1 MATSFLSLITFSSID
16 NAARDK
22 IIECFLSIKN
32 MTQLLPV
39 KKIIFLT
46 LGLISISQSTGQ
58 NLAPAIAQ
66 NASLIPSEFTQKQ
79 SDLLLYGG
87 PRTRSPLVQWYLE
100 ELAVSYQYISLDIR
114 GQEQRQPEFLAI
126 NPMGKV
132 PAMVD
137 GTFKLWESGA
147 ILLYLTD
154 KYGKEPQSIEERAL
168 LNQWVIF
175 ANATLGPGLFREDRR
190 EREMPRLLA
199 PLNDIFKQQPFILG
213 SELSVADV
221 AVGSYLY
228 YAKLGLSLDFS
239 DYPAVETYLNRLSKR
254 PAFIKTMG
262 QR

>member
-1 MATSFLSLITFSSID
+1 MI
-16 NAARDK
+16 
-22 IIECFLSIKN
+22 C
-32 MTQLLPV
+32 
-39 KKIIFLT
+39 LT
-46 LGLISISQSTGQ
+46 LGLIGMSQPILQ
-58 NLAPAIAQ
+58 NLKQAIAQ
-66 NASLIPSEFTQKQ
+66 DFSSIPSQSAQKQ
-79 SDLLLYGG
+79 ADLLLYGG

-100 ELAVSYQYISLDIR
+100 ELAVPSQYISLDIR
-114 GQEQRQPEFLAI
+114 GQEQRQPKFLAI

-132 PAMVD
+132 LAIVD
-137 GTFKLWESGA
+137 GNFKLWESGA
-147 ILLYLTD
+147 ILLYLSD

-199 PLNDIFKQQPFILG
+199 PLNDILEQQSFILG
-213 SELSVADV
+213 SELSAADV

-228 YAKLGLSLDFS
+228 YAKLGLSLNFS
-239 DYPAVETYLNRLSKR
+239 DYPAVDTYLNRLSKR